1 MCTLSSTGRE
11 IEICFTGFRSPNL
24 SVSSI
29 YFCFT
34 CSALFAGIWS
44 HLFKTND
51 VHWVNNFSFIF
62 LYFCR
67 LLASLDK
74 IKRSCFRIMKRK
86 SKWFFT
92 FAELPKAK
100 MHINA
105 RDITTYFATVSPRI
119 AGRVGDNSPRAFLT
133 RSCRTQRFNTG
144 QLNSWL
150 WTTFKLQ
157 TFPPLCVVSKWN

>member
-1 MCTLSSTGRE
+1 MINYRYFEQSLLTWSKSAEGWSANEITYSMWKLIKFFCDDALHMCTLSSTGRE

-86 SKWFFT
+86 SKCKIRS
-92 FAELPKAK
+92 LSYPKQK
-100 MHINA
+100 CI
-105 RDITTYFATVSPRI
+105 
-119 AGRVGDNSPRAFLT
+119 LT
-133 RSCRTQRFNTG
+133 QE
-144 QLNSWL
+144 
-150 WTTFKLQ
+150 KLRH
-157 TFPPLCVVSKWN
+157 TLRLFHLE